1 MASFKS
7 QKLAVVV
14 KRKYQFAM
22 WCQEDRKKM
31 SLSEGNCL
39 KSSEPTHDFEV
50 TQGRKNPL
58 WMGMSSRL
66 VGLRKSSGTTQLALS
81 RWAGVGSPLI
91 SSVEA
96 QTQRPKIDTVEKI
109 AVGMGVSPVYLAFGT
124 EGDRPFRA
132 KTPSYLKSDET
143 PKPQPGTGVFRERY
157 KGAAERLRT
166 SRERLGLSLRDLAAA
181 AQVSYQ
187 AVLYTETGKTVP
199 RLDTVEAIAVAL
211 DVAPGWLAYGDDE

>member
-1 MASFKS
+1 MEI
-7 QKLAVVV
+7 
-14 KRKYQFAM
+14 
-22 WCQEDRKKM
+22 WCQAKRAEKSSR
-31 SLSEGNCL
+31 EGNLIITAQVLCL
-39 KSSEPTHDFEV
+39 PEV
-50 TQGRKNPL
+50 AQGRKNPL
-58 WMGMSSRL
+58 WMGLPTR
-66 VGLRKSSGTTQLALS
+66 LRKLRSIAALTTRQLS
-81 RWAGVGSPLI
+81 QHAGCAKNLPLN
-91 SSVEA
+91 VENGL
-96 QTQRPKIDTVEKI
+96 QTPGIDIVEKLAFALGI
-109 AVGMGVSPVYLAFGT
+109 SPVFLAFGP
-124 EGDRPFRA
+124 EGAEPFRP